1 MSYTKQNFQSGDTL
15 YATALNAMDNQIA
28 ANAAAIADLQY
39 TPLAISAF
47 SASPSQ
53 AELGSTVS
61 SVTLSYTMNKKPE
74 SATLDGSAQTI
85 SQASGSISLTGLSL
99 AENKT
104 WTLAATDE
112 KSASASKT
120 AALSFLN
127 KAHYGAAVTPE
138 TINSSF
144 LLSLANGVLTATRAR
159 TFSVNAGANQYIWYA
174 VPASFGAC
182 AFTVGGFLGGF
193 TKVITITH
201 TNSSG
206 RQASYDIYRSDNPGL
221 GETTVIVS

>member
-1 MSYTKQNFQSGDTL
+1 MSYTKQNFQSGATL
-15 YATALNAMDNQIA
+15 YASELNAMDNQIY

-39 TPLAISAF
+39 SAIDISAF

-61 SVTLSYTMNKKPE
+61 SVTLSYTMNKKPT

-85 SQASGSISLTGLSL
+85 SQASGTISLTGLSL
-99 AENKT
+99 AANKT

-112 KSASASKT
+112 RNATSSKT
-120 AALSFLN
+120 ATLSFLN
-127 KAHYGAAVTPE
+127 KAHYGVAVTPE

-144 LLSLANGVLTATRAR
+144 LLGLANGVLTASRAM
-159 TFSVNAGANQYIWYA
+159 TFTVNAGANQYIWYA
-174 VPASFGAC
+174 VPASFGTC

-193 TKVITITH
+193 VKVITITH
-201 TNSSG
+201 TNASG
-206 RQASYDIYRSDNPGL
+206 RQASYDVYRSDNAGL
-221 GETTVIVS
+221 GSTTVIVS